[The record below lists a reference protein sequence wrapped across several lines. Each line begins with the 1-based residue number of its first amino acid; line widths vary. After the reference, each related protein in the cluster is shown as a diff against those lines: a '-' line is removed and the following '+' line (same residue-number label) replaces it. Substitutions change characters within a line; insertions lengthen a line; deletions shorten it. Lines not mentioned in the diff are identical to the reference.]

1 MSLLV
6 QVETVAQVAQT
17 GTLQEH
23 QTQRFT
29 AMPHKAET
37 IQFSVQL

>member
-6 QVETVAQVAQT
+6 QVETVAQVVHSD
-17 GTLQEH
+17 TLPEH

-29 AMPHKAET
+29 GMPHKAET
-37 IQFSVQL
+37 IQFLVQW